1 MRRLAFALLV
11 LGCDA
16 GDEGREPVTP
26 PGLGWVTTTGGEAG
40 SSTGEE
46 TTTTTTGAAT
56 SSTTS
61 TSTSSSTS
69 TTTLAPT
76 TGPGEESTSTSTTG
90 DDPTTSSTG
99 GTSTT
104 GDDSTSTG
112 EQTTT
117 GGEVICPCTAEV
129 MAGQNVCAQPST
141 PTCPAT
147 LPGGLCDPD
156 GDGSYADG
164 DWNAGYWAYLDACA

>member
-90 DDPTTSSTG
+90 DPTTSSTG
-99 GTSTT
+99 GISTT